1 MKTDS
6 DYLWDKTGE
15 PDPEIQQLEEI
26 LGTLRYQPRPLEI
39 PAGLSVGLA
48 VGRERSFFR
57 SAAPGLAIAATLAML
72 LIGLGVWFAWQRSQR
87 SPSGAPSD
95 VAKSTDKPGAR
106 AIPTNSPANNP
117 KEQSAPN
124 PTQLPQVATVHKHEE
139 TAATSAEPSPR
150 QRTPQRVSNSLVAAN
165 SNRARNEIR
174 SARSARRAKER
185 QEAALAKDQLL
196 LALRVT
202 SAKLNFAQRKT
213 QSANSPEPVHNQ
225 HKIG

>member
-15 PDPEIQQLEEI
+15 PDPEVQQLEEI

-39 PAGLSVGLA
+39 PAGLSVGLP

-57 SAAPGLAIAATLAML
+57 SAAPGLAIAATLAAL

-87 SPSGAPSD
+87 SPSGTPSD
-95 VAKSTDKPGAR
+95 VAKSTDKPGAP
-106 AIPTNSPANNP
+106 ASPTNSPANSP
-117 KEQSAPN
+117 KENAIQ
-124 PTQLPQVATVHKHEE
+124 TPQEAAVPKHEE
-139 TAATSAEPSPR
+139 TAQSAHEPSSR
-150 QRTPQRVSNSLVAAN
+150 QRGPRRVSQSLVAAN
-165 SNRARNEIR
+165 RVR
-174 SARSARRAKER
+174 SESRSARRARER
-185 QEAALAKDQLL
+185 EEAALAKDQLL

-202 SAKLNFAQRKT
+202 SAKLSFAQRKT
-213 QSANSPEPVHNQ
+213 QTTNSPEPVHNQ

>member
-26 LGTLRYQPRPLEI
+26 LGTLKYQPRPLEI

-87 SPSGAPSD
+87 FPTRAPSD
-95 VAKSTDKPGAR
+95 VAKSTDKAG
-106 AIPTNSPANNP
+106 SPANPTNGP
-117 KEQSAPN
+117 TNGPTPN
-124 PTQLPQVATVHKHEE
+124 PTQTAQVAANPKHEE
-139 TAATSAEPSPR
+139 TAAPSQEPSHR
-150 QRTPQRVSNSLVAAN
+150 QRGPQRINRSFVAVN
-165 SNRARNEIR
+165 SNRARNEVR
-174 SARSARRAKER
+174 SARSARQAKER

-196 LALRVT
+196 LALRLT
-202 SAKLNFAQRKT
+202 SAKLSFAQKKT
-213 QSANSPEPVHNQ
+213 QTTNSPEPVHNQ